1 VRHRVTLSS
10 RDGLLR
16 ASESMCCLGYRVLPI
31 HSLSAYLDSHH
42 YCMPVQYCISVQ
54 FWAGGGEFCSS
65 ARGGSTQIQK
75 RVKLEQCNSS
85 KLSLFIKKLVL
96 TNQDCVIC
104 TVNTQNLHC
113 KSVVD

>member
-1 VRHRVTLSS
+1 MRTHQWRCVGRWCWGICGPSLTLI
-10 RDGLLR
+10 
-16 ASESMCCLGYRVLPI
+16 LPN
-31 HSLSAYLDSHH
+31 SALIIIGRFYFDT
-42 YCMPVQYCISVQ
+42 
-54 FWAGGGEFCSS
+54 GGGDFCSS